1 MKSSRVIQLCCFL
14 APYLFLSPAAGEQA
28 GREVPD
34 LTTDEVVVSATRTP
48 ERIDQSAAAVTVF
61 TRQQIER
68 SPYAGGHQ
76 VDDLLR
82 SVPGVQPA
90 TLSSRYN
97 HPTAQA
103 VSLRGLGTRRS
114 LVLLDGVPLND
125 GFGGW
130 INWGLVPDR
139 VQRIEV
145 VPGGASSLWGAWAM
159 GGVIHIITEPATTGF
174 GGMVNSQAGN
184 RDTYTQALSVHTGT
198 DRLNL
203 TLGYRW
209 YHSNGYITVPT
220 YQRGPIDQNN
230 DSRHEHFS
238 GAVSAALDSH
248 TTLKLNG
255 TLFREDRSFGTS
267 QSLATRTIGT
277 VALNLTGEPGQ
288 GQRYE
293 ATIFGQWQTFRNLT
307 SQVVPA
313 PTVRLSEFQNRIQTI
328 PSNDFGGS
336 VQWTS
341 RLSPAHMLVL
351 GGDVRTIIAQSG
363 EDIFTAT
370 GSAGSTLAG
379 GQQLGGGPFAEWI
392 YQPIEQLIVTPSVR
406 ADWWKQF
413 NAQVVSST
421 GTTTVPNDHTI
432 SVVNPKLSVLYR
444 VTEWMRVGTSAYQGF
459 RAPTLNELYRSFGF
473 GAFTFA
479 ANDRLAPE
487 RLTGVEGKIEGE
499 FPQIPG
505 LSWRVVGHFDQV
517 KDQVLFVT
525 QAPLLAQRQN
535 VGQTRTVGSE
545 IDVAWRVP
553 SLFTATVGYAYA
565 DSTITSFPGNP
576 SREGKFVPNVSRHQV
591 VMGVT
596 VGRPDIVE
604 LTIQGRYL
612 SRQYADDANTQPVA
626 DFVVID
632 ASIHKPIAKGIRMFL
647 NGENVTNRQYI
658 ATQTGSVKT
667 LGVPLLVMGG
677 VRVEY

>member
-1 MKSSRVIQLCCFL
+1 MRGQSVIVLWMLC
-14 APYLFLSPAAGEQA
+14 AGSFVMATAELVGA
-28 GREVPD
+28 SDDESGITLGEV
-34 LTTDEVVVSATRTP
+34 LISETRTP
-48 ERIDQSAAAVTVF
+48 QPAHQLAGTVTF
-61 TRQQIER
+61 ISQEQISQ
-68 SPYAGGHQ
+68 SPYPGGHQ

-82 SVPGVQPA
+82 TVPDVQPSL
-90 TLSSRYN
+90 LSSRYN

-145 VPGGASSLWGAWAM
+145 VPGGASSLWGTWAM
-159 GGVIHIITEPATTGF
+159 GGVIHIITEPATTGS
-174 GGMVNSQAGN
+174 GGKVDSQAGN

-198 DRLNL
+198 DQLNL

-209 YHSNGYITVPT
+209 YHSNGYITVPS

-238 GAVSAALDSH
+238 GAVSTALDSH
-248 TTLKLNG
+248 TMLKLSG
-255 TLFREDRSFGTS
+255 TLFREDRSFGTP

-277 VALNLTGEPGQ
+277 VALNLTGEPSQ

-313 PTVRLSEFQNRIQTI
+313 PTVRLSEFQDRIQTI

-336 VQWTS
+336 AQWTS
-341 RLSPAHMLVL
+341 RLSPAHTLVL

-363 EDIFTAT
+363 EDLFTAT
-370 GSAGSTLAG
+370 GSAGSTLAR

-421 GTTTVPNDHTI
+421 GTTTVPNDRTI

-444 VTEWMRVGTSAYQGF
+444 VTEWIRVGTSAYQGF

-473 GAFTFA
+473 GGFTFA

-499 FPQIPG
+499 SPRIPG

-517 KDQVLFVT
+517 KDQILFVT
-525 QAPLLAQRQN
+525 QGPLLAQRQN
-535 VGQTRTVGSE
+535 VGRTRTVGSE

-604 LTIQGRYL
+604 VTIQGRYL
-612 SRQYADDANTQPVA
+612 SRQYVDDANTQPVA
-626 DFVVID
+626 DFVVVD
-632 ASIHKPIAKGIRMFL
+632 ASIQKPIAKGIRMFL

-677 VRVEY
+677 IRVEY

>member
-1 MKSSRVIQLCCFL
+1 MLWMLC
-14 APYLFLSPAAGEQA
+14 AGTIVVGTAALVKASDEESAITLGEILIS
-28 GREVPD
+28 E
-34 LTTDEVVVSATRTP
+34 TRTP
-48 ERIDQSAAAVTVF
+48 QPAHQLAGAVTLIP
-61 TRQQIER
+61 REQIER
-68 SPYAGGHQ
+68 SPYPGGHQ

-82 SVPGVQPA
+82 SVPDVQPSL
-90 TLSSRYN
+90 LSSRYN

-145 VPGGASSLWGAWAM
+145 VPGGASSLWGTWAM
-159 GGVIHIITEPATTGF
+159 GGVIHIITEPAATGT
-174 GGMVNSQAGN
+174 GGALDSQAGN

-209 YHSNGYITVPT
+209 YHSNGYITVPS
-220 YQRGPIDQNN
+220 YQRGPIDQTN

-238 GAVSAALDSH
+238 GSVSAAVDSH
-248 TTLKLNG
+248 TTIKLSG
-255 TLFREDRSFGTS
+255 TLFREDRSFGTP

-277 VALNLTGEPGQ
+277 LSVGIVGEPLQ

-293 ATIFGQWQTFRNLT
+293 AMIFGQWQTFRNLT

-313 PTVRLSEFQNRIQTI
+313 PTVRLSEFQDRIQII

-336 VQWTS
+336 AQWTS
-341 RLSPAHMLVL
+341 RLSPAHTLVF
-351 GGDVRTIIAQSG
+351 GGDIRTIIAQSG
-363 EDIFTAT
+363 EDLFTAT
-370 GSAGSTLAG
+370 GPAGSTLAR
-379 GQQLGGGPFAEWI
+379 GQQLGGGPFVEWI
-392 YQPIEQLIVTPSVR
+392 YQPTEQLIITPSVR

-421 GTTTVPNDHTI
+421 GMTTVPDDRTI
-432 SVVNPKLSVLYR
+432 SVVNPKLSALYH
-444 VTEWMRVGTSAYQGF
+444 VTEWIRVGTSAYQGF

-473 GAFTFA
+473 GGFTFA

-499 FPQIPG
+499 LPRIPG
-505 LSWRVVGHFDQV
+505 LSWRVTGHFDQV
-517 KDQVLFVT
+517 KDQILFVT
-525 QAPLLAQRQN
+525 QGPLLAQRQN
-535 VGQTRTVGSE
+535 IGRTRTVGAE
-545 IDVAWRVP
+545 TDVTWRASP
-553 SLFTATVGYAYA
+553 YFAATVGYAYA

-576 SREGKFVPNVSRHQV
+576 SREGNFVPNVSRHQV

-604 LTIQGRYL
+604 VTIQGRYL
-612 SRQYADDANTQPVA
+612 SRQYVDDANQQPVA
-626 DFVVID
+626 DFVVVD
-632 ASIHKPIAKGIRMFL
+632 ASIQKPIAKGIRMFL
-647 NGENVTNRQYI
+647 NGENLTDRQYI
-658 ATQTGSVKT
+658 ATQTGPVKT
-667 LGVPLLVMGG
+667 LGAPLLVMGG
-677 VRVEY
+677 MRVEY

>member
-1 MKSSRVIQLCCFL
+1 MRRRPVIVLWMLCAGTFVVGT
-14 APYLFLSPAAGEQA
+14 AALVKASDEESAITLGEILIS
-28 GREVPD
+28 E
-34 LTTDEVVVSATRTP
+34 TRTP
-48 ERIDQSAAAVTVF
+48 QPAHQLAGAVTLIP
-61 TRQQIER
+61 REQIER
-68 SPYAGGHQ
+68 SPYPGGHQ

-82 SVPGVQPA
+82 SVPDVQPSL
-90 TLSSRYN
+90 LSSRYN

-145 VPGGASSLWGAWAM
+145 VPGGASSLWGTWAM
-159 GGVIHIITEPATTGF
+159 GGVIHIITEPAATGT
-174 GGMVNSQAGN
+174 GGALDSQAGN

-209 YHSNGYITVPT
+209 YHSNGYITVPS
-220 YQRGPIDQNN
+220 YQRGPIDQTD

-238 GAVSAALDSH
+238 GSVSAALDSH
-248 TTLKLNG
+248 TTIKLNG
-255 TLFREDRSFGTS
+255 TLFREDRSFGTP

-277 VALNLTGEPGQ
+277 LSVGIVGEPLQ

-293 ATIFGQWQTFRNLT
+293 AMIFGQWQTFRNLT
-307 SQVVPA
+307 SQVAPA
-313 PTVRLSEFQNRIQTI
+313 STVRLSEFQDRIQII

-336 VQWTS
+336 AQWTS
-341 RLSPAHMLVL
+341 RLSPAHTLVF
-351 GGDVRTIIAQSG
+351 GGDIRTIIAQSG
-363 EDIFTAT
+363 EDLFTAT
-370 GSAGSTLAG
+370 GPAGSTLAR
-379 GQQLGGGPFAEWI
+379 GQQLGGGPFVEWI
-392 YQPIEQLIVTPSVR
+392 YQPTEQLIITPSVR

-421 GTTTVPNDHTI
+421 GMTTVPDDRTI
-432 SVVNPKLSVLYR
+432 SVVNPKLSALYR
-444 VTEWMRVGTSAYQGF
+444 VTEWIRVGTSAYQGF

-473 GAFTFA
+473 GGFTFA

-499 FPQIPG
+499 VPRIPG
-505 LSWRVVGHFDQV
+505 LSWRVTGHFDQV
-517 KDQVLFVT
+517 KDQILFVT
-525 QAPLLAQRQN
+525 QGLLLAQRQN
-535 VGQTRTVGSE
+535 IGRTRTVGAE
-545 IDVAWRVP
+545 TDVTWRASP
-553 SLFTATVGYAYA
+553 YFAATVGYAYA

-576 SREGKFVPNVSRHQV
+576 SREGNFVPNVSRHQV

-604 LTIQGRYL
+604 VTIQGRYL
-612 SRQYADDANTQPVA
+612 SRQYVDDANQQPVA
-626 DFVVID
+626 DFVVVD
-632 ASIHKPIAKGIRMFL
+632 ASIKNPSPKGS
-647 NGENVTNRQYI
+647 GC
-658 ATQTGSVKT
+658 S
-667 LGVPLLVMGG
+667 
-677 VRVEY
+677 